1 MQHDPLNDAM
11 SQINNAEEVGKS
23 ECVVKPSSKLI
34 GRVLKTMQDNGYIK
48 EFEYLDDGRSGQFKV
63 SLNGNINKCGVI
75 KPRFSVRKAEL
86 ENFESR
92 YLPAQDF
99 GVLILTTTE
108 GVITHTQARSLGVG
122 GRLLAYVY

>member
-11 SQINNAEEVGKS
+11 SQINNAEKVGKRQ
-23 ECVVKPSSKLI
+23 CTVTPSSKLI

-48 EFEYLDDGRSGQFKV
+48 EFEYLDDGRSGKFQV
-63 SLNGNINKCGVI
+63 TLNGNINKCGVI

-86 ENFESR
+86 EKFESR

-108 GVITHTQARSLGVG
+108 GVITHAQARDLGVG